1 MRIRAAAAIAGLV
14 FAGCPSPTRNW
25 GRLRTP
31 EMVEQRSGVTADL
44 RAVMA
49 VDEETAWA
57 SGTGGTWLRTIDA
70 GRTWS
75 SGPVPGAEQLDFRSL
90 AAFDGRRAI
99 VLSAGSPARMF
110 RTADGGVSWRE
121 VYRNDAPGIFFDA
134 LRFADESRGYALADP
149 IGGRFVLL
157 ETHRLGRNVDRAAGS
172 AGEAGR
178 RSVRGQQLRPGGP
191 GRAPVVRDR
200 GIGGEGLPFR
210 RSRPDVERDGCSRA
224 QRRPLARRVLARLRR
239 RTAGRAGRRRL
250 PGAGRA
256 RRVRHHRGRGNHLD
270 AGRAARGV
278 PLVGRI
284 PRWHPARG
292 HGYVRHG
299 LGGDRRLV
307 AAATV
312 RRGLRD
318 TCGTPPGTAPSPSW

>member
-75 SGPVPGAEQLDFRSL
+75 SGTVPGAEQLDFRSL

-110 RTADGGVSWRE
+110 RTANGGASWR
-121 VYRNDAPGIFFDA
+121 D
-134 LRFADESRGYALADP
+134 
-149 IGGRFVLL
+149 
-157 ETHRLGRNVDRAAGS
+157 VDRAAGS

-210 RSRPDVERDGCSRA
+210 RSRPHVERDGCSGA

-256 RRVRHHRGRGNHLD
+256 RRVRHHR
-270 AGRAARGV
+270 
-278 PLVGRI
+278 
-284 PRWHPARG
+284 
-292 HGYVRHG
+292 
-299 LGGDRRLV
+299 
-307 AAATV
+307 
-312 RRGLRD
+312 
-318 TCGTPPGTAPSPSW
+318 

>member
-1 MRIRAAAAIAGLV
+1 
-14 FAGCPSPTRNW
+14 
-25 GRLRTP
+25 
-31 EMVEQRSGVTADL
+31 MVEQRSGVTADL

-157 ETHRLGRNVDRAAGS
+157 ETTGNSALAVRGELLWFATGGS
-172 AGEAGR
+172 AAR
-178 RSVRGQQLRPGGP
+178 VFRS
-191 GRAPVVRDR
+191 ADR
-200 GIGGEGLPFR
+200 GRTWSGTDVPAPSGAPSRGVFSLAFLNERRGALVGGDYQA
-210 RSRPDVERDGCSRA
+210 PDE
-224 QRRPLARRVLARLRR
+224 
-239 RTAGRAGRRRL
+239 
-250 PGAGRA
+250 PGAFA
-256 RRVRHHRGRGNHLD
+256 TTED
-270 AGRAARGV
+270 
-278 PLVGRI
+278 
-284 PRWHPARG
+284 
-292 HGYVRHG
+292 
-299 LGGDRRLV
+299 GGI
-307 AAATV
+307 T
-312 RRGLRD
+312 
-318 TCGTPPGTAPSPSW
+318 